1 MNNTKNFKLLWCILG
16 SFMLTLLQTPIFF
29 QATYSIFG
37 GSSGF
42 NIFSEV
48 LYKLLGI
55 ISFIGVI
62 LVTVFSCIL
71 IMNNIKFKDK

>member
-1 MNNTKNFKLLWCILG
+1 MVYFRKFYAYITPNTN
-16 SFMLTLLQTPIFF
+16 FF